1 MRFCLS
7 LLVVLSVA
15 ANAAAQNPPNP
26 IRRPAPD
33 FLFSSPH
40 GSITVR
46 GSWLFARG
54 GSDWYDFVTD
64 QLTLARK
71 DFNAPGVGVDGN
83 IPLTPRL
90 DVQVSFDFS
99 RSSRLSEYRDWL
111 DNNRLPIEQTTSL
124 REMNLSGNIR
134 YALLD
139 RGRELS
145 RLVWVPRTVVPY
157 VGAGAGVL
165 HYKLEQVG
173 DFVDFVDLSVFP
185 STFESHHWTPS
196 AQVFG
201 GVDVRVLKRV
211 YVTVD
216 GRYLWAASELG
227 RDWIDFEPIDLA
239 GFRLSGGVN
248 FIF

>member
-1 MRFCLS
+1 MRFFLT
-7 LLVVLSVA
+7 LLVVLS
-15 ANAAAQNPPNP
+15 AAAPSAAQTRSNPP
-26 IRRPAPD
+26 RRPAPD
-33 FLFSSPH
+33 FLFGKPH
-40 GSITVR
+40 GSLTVR

-64 QLTLARK
+64 RLTLDRK
-71 DFNAPGVGVDGN
+71 DFNAPGFGVDGN
-83 IPLTPRL
+83 IPITTRL
-90 DVQVSFDFS
+90 DAQVSFDIN
-99 RSSRLSEYRDWL
+99 RWNMLSEYRDVF
-111 DNNRLPIEQTTSL
+111 DNIRRPIEQTTTL
-124 REMNLSGNIR
+124 REMNFSGNVR
-134 YALLD
+134 YALTE

-185 STFESHHWTPS
+185 SAFASNAWTPS
-196 AQVFG
+196 AQGFG
-201 GVDVRVLKRV
+201 GVDIRVLKRLN
-211 YVTVD
+211 VTVD
-216 GRYLWAASELG
+216 GRYLWAASDLG

-248 FIF
+248 FVF